1 MKDIVSTLVM
11 SGGALMVVVL
21 AMMTI
26 EDLKRTGKPT
36 AKIVTRVTRV
46 FNVGALLMASAVVLT
61 GIDLLLQFFR

>member
-36 AKIVTRVTRV
+36 AKIVTWVTRV